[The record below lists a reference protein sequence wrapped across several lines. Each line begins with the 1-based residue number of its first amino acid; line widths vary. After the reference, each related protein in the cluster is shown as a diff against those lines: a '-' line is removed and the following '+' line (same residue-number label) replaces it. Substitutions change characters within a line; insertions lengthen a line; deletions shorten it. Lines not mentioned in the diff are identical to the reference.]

1 MTYQQIEAFMAIV
14 EKGSITKAADA
25 LYITQPA
32 PTHRIAELEKELDTE
47 LFVKKF
53 ILVNFQYL
61 LSWSSQIIQ
70 KLIEKW
76 IKDLSTMP

>member
-32 PTHRIAELEKELDTE
+32 PTHRIAELDTE